1 MGFIHIQNNNLENNG
16 VVNPISGNG
25 TVNTY
30 WTNSGAA
37 TYRVVNGWCQ
47 VFYDVNKKDTQLKS
61 GVISGLPKSKMNAY
75 QNVISKD
82 GTKNVM
88 FYVLSDDSGLLYCDA
103 ASAGNFAGSLCY
115 PVK

>member
-1 MGFIHIQNNNLENNG
+1 MG
-16 VVNPISGNG
+16 VASPTAGNG
-25 TVNTY
+25 TPNTY

-75 QNVISKD
+75 QNVVSKD
-82 GTKNVM
+82 GTKYVM